1 MEDKKMSN
9 YTDKENK
16 IIKQCNEGPFHTLIT
31 KLTNEEF
38 DDLVLKLINDDDS
51 YTLTSLVSIYWDYN
65 RNKIVDYFIYKGD
78 IELLLGFL
86 DYCNDFSTQ
95 NNQLDQK
102 YVVDKLLEKNDKK
115 FIKDI
120 LESNSIYFLTNTEEK
135 NRLLSFISVL

>member
-1 MEDKKMSN
+1 MSN
-9 YTDKENK
+9 YTDKEKK

-31 KLTNEEF
+31 KLSNDEF
-38 DDLVLKLINDDDS
+38 DALVLKLINDDDS

-65 RNKIVDYFIYKGD
+65 RNKIIDYYINKGD

-86 DYCNDFSTQ
+86 DYCNDFSTP

-120 LESNSIYFLTNTEEK
+120 LENNSIYFLTNTEEK
-135 NRLLSFISVL
+135 NKLIDFVSTL

>member
-1 MEDKKMSN
+1 MSN
-9 YTDKENK
+9 YTDKEKK

-31 KLTNEEF
+31 KLSNDEF
-38 DDLVLKLINDDDS
+38 DDFVLKLINDDDS

-65 RNKIVDYFIYKGD
+65 RNKIIDYYIHKGD
-78 IELLLGFL
+78 VELLLGFL
-86 DYCNDFSTQ
+86 DCCNDFSTP

-120 LESNSIYFLTNTEEK
+120 LESNSIYFLTNKEEK
-135 NRLLSFISVL
+135 DRLLGFISI

>member
-1 MEDKKMSN
+1 M
-9 YTDKENK
+9 
-16 IIKQCNEGPFHTLIT
+16 
-31 KLTNEEF
+31 
-38 DDLVLKLINDDDS
+38 VLKLVNDDNS

-65 RNKIVDYFIYKGD
+65 RNKIIDYFIDKGD

-86 DYCNDFSTQ
+86 DYCNDFSTL

-102 YVVDKLLEKNDKK
+102 YVVDKLLEKNDKN

-135 NRLLSFISVL
+135 NRLLDFISTS

>member
-1 MEDKKMSN
+1 MSN
-9 YTDKENK
+9 YTDKEK
-16 IIKQCNEGPFHTLIT
+16 EIIKQCNNGPFHTLIT
-31 KLTNEEF
+31 KLSNDEF
-38 DDLVLKLINDDDS
+38 DDLVLKLINDDNS

-65 RNKIVDYFIYKGD
+65 RNKIIDYFIDTGD

-86 DYCNDFSTQ
+86 DYCNDFSTL

-135 NRLLSFISVL
+135 KRLLDFISTS

>member
-1 MEDKKMSN
+1 MSN
-9 YTDKENK
+9 YTDKEK
-16 IIKQCNEGPFHTLIT
+16 EIIKQCNDGPFHTLIT
-31 KLTNEEF
+31 KLSNDEF
-38 DDLVLKLINDDDS
+38 DDLVLKLINGDNS

-65 RNKIVDYFIYKGD
+65 RNKIIDYFIDKGD

-86 DYCNDFSTQ
+86 DYCNDFSTL

-135 NRLLSFISVL
+135 NRLLDFISIS

>member
-1 MEDKKMSN
+1 MSN
-9 YTDKENK
+9 YTDKEK
-16 IIKQCNEGPFHTLIT
+16 EIIKQCNEGPFHTLIT
-31 KLTNEEF
+31 KLSNDEF
-38 DDLVLKLINDDDS
+38 DDLVLKLINDDNS

-65 RNKIVDYFIYKGD
+65 RNKIIDYFIDTGD

-86 DYCNDFSTQ
+86 DYCNDFSTL

-135 NRLLSFISVL
+135 KRLLDFISTS